1 MFAIWISESKNGFM
15 SGIQFVV
22 DKEGEKTAVVI
33 DLKRHGKFE
42 TPWQIVGGHLRRPD
56 CRQPRER
63 TASAVAHCESKAAQ
77 SGKAKWRSMRA
88 VFLALPKR
96 KWIDFPFRLWR
107 IAAKIDMLE
116 QDPRPAGSIKRSGS
130 RNRWRLWIG
139 DYRIIYAV
147 HDSGQRL
154 DITTVRHRREVYL

>member
-33 DLKRHGKFE
+33 DLKRHGKLWE
-42 TPWQIVGGHLRRPD
+42 DIYDNLHCRP
-56 CRQPRER
+56 PRER
-63 TASAVAHCESKAAQ
+63 TASALAHCESKAAQ